1 MSVEISRINKY
12 GTFTK
17 RQDVH
22 LNNGDVVKVS
32 IWLNDA
38 IVDTGRTVRL
48 KGGNVLV
55 RYDGEKWIE
64 EDVPQDDDISRYIA
78 GQVA

>member
-1 MSVEISRINKY
+1 MSIEISRINKY
-12 GTFTK
+12 GKFTK

-22 LNNGDVVKVS
+22 LNNGDVVRVA

-64 EDVPQDDDISRYIA
+64 EEVPQDDDISRYFV